1 MEGKAGKRN
10 STSLSPAYPSAGQS
24 LETKTESGS
33 SFRGTQICQESIR
46 FFLIKACG
54 RNRGDTSS
62 WQERIR
68 KPRKDF
74 TNESI
79 SIYANIK
86 KEDEF
91 LPFAADQ
98 MRQVY
103 RIQACDEAYDR
114 KKHPEGGG
122 GWALF
127 HPPIG
132 EDAAKTGERW
142 FLFVQTNRKK
152 DHHDHQTIRQSDQNH
167 DEDSFQSPKKS

>member
-1 MEGKAGKRN
+1 MYYVHTYKAVEETGVILHPGRRE
-10 STSLSPAYPSAGQS
+10 SAS
-24 LETKTESGS
+24 
-33 SFRGTQICQESIR
+33 R
-46 FFLIKACG
+46 
-54 RNRGDTSS
+54 
-62 WQERIR
+62 ERISQMSLFR
-68 KPRKDF
+68 F
-74 TNESI
+74 ML
-79 SIYANIK
+79 IK

-98 MRQVY
+98 IRQVY
-103 RIQACDEAYDR
+103 RIQACDEAYGR

-132 EDAAKTGERW
+132 EDAAKTGEGW

-167 DEDSFQSPKKS
+167 DEDSFQSPKKA